1 MKQMLDQRFAV
12 SVQIMTTLAFHG
24 CREGHLMT
32 SEQLA
37 GIVRTNATVVRRL
50 VARLVEAELLKAYK
64 GKTGGI
70 ELARCPDEI
79 TLKDIYVAASE
90 DKALFHSPNKAPRK
104 SCAVSCAMGSLLK
117 SVFDGVEDTSRNY
130 LAGIRLADLARKVS
144 GSEKLPSKPVPVRE
158 R

>member
-1 MKQMLDQRFAV
+1 
-12 SVQIMTTLAFHG
+12 MTTLAFHG

-32 SEQLA
+32 SEALA
-37 GIVRTNATVVRRL
+37 EVARTNPTVVRRL
-50 VARLVEAELLKAYK
+50 VSRLVDAKLLKAYK

-90 DKALFHSPNKAPRK
+90 GKALFNSPNKSPRK
-104 SCAVSCAMGSLLK
+104 SCAVSCSMASLLK
-117 SVFDGVEDTSRNY
+117 GVFEGVEDTSRSY
-130 LAGIRLADLARKVS
+130 LAGITLADLAKKVS
-144 GSEKLPSKPVPVRE
+144 GSEKLPSMPEPARA

>member
-1 MKQMLDQRFAV
+1 MLDQRFAV

-37 GIVRTNATVVRRL
+37 EGARTNPTVVRRL
-50 VARLVEAELLKAYK
+50 VARLVDAKLLKAYK

-90 DKALFHSPNKAPRK
+90 DKALFNSPNKAPRK
-104 SCAVSCAMGSLLK
+104 SCAVSCSMVGLLK
-117 SVFDGVEDTSRNY
+117 SVFEGVEDTSRNY
-130 LAGIRLADLARKVS
+130 LAGITLADLVKKVA
-144 GSEKLPSKPVPVRE
+144 GSEKLPSMLEHVRV